1 MRRCDIHYLDR
12 LCIGHYEATQR
23 SGPQGDL
30 NGESVMRSVV
40 EITSGLRY
48 LSHLD
53 RTLQNLSS
61 NVVVRIFS
69 TVGKRIDEGTSMLMR
84 PTFSPTGRYIFHR
97 TCKHSVYR
105 ELADEGTPPGDRARR
120 EEIQWRSL
128 GCATSQNRDEATHE
142 SFCETART

>member
-1 MRRCDIHYLDR
+1 
-12 LCIGHYEATQR
+12 
-23 SGPQGDL
+23 
-30 NGESVMRSVV
+30 MRSVV

-48 LSHLD
+48 LSHLC

-69 TVGKRIDEGTSMLMR
+69 TVRKRIDEGTSMLMR

-97 TCKHSVYR
+97 TRKHSVYR

-120 EEIQWRSL
+120 KEIEWRSL
-128 GCATSQNRDEATHE
+128 ECPTLENKDEATHE
-142 SFCETART
+142 NFCETART